1 VRHRRKLMKNIKK
14 IVVDGVI
21 VVEKEMR
28 VWDQSDFVLRFG
40 KEQDVQFHVKKIYE
54 EEGEAHCDVVSGG
67 EVLLKIAA
75 A

>member
-1 VRHRRKLMKNIKK
+1 MKNIKK

-28 VWDQSDFVLRFG
+28 VWDRCDFVIRFG
-40 KEQDVQFHVKKIYE
+40 KEQDVQFRVKKIYE
-54 EEGEAHCDVVSGG
+54 PEGEAHCDVVSGG